1 MKRPLVIALLV
12 VALLF
17 VLAGIGA
24 VLFFTFDRG
33 GTGFIFDR
41 SLVSATVEESKT
53 LNVEG
58 PVTLIVQNDAGDI
71 TITGGESEK
80 VEIKIVKTG
89 YAITQARAEED
100 LKNIRY
106 QIELDG
112 NVVTLI
118 YDLSRISTRDV
129 DTVEFIVT
137 VPNEVTVDVNA
148 GMGEVNVSGTNGKVT
163 IFNDFGDVIVE
174 NVQGAI
180 NVETKGG
187 RVDASLI
194 NAGDGSIDLSSGF
207 GKVSLEQATGKD
219 IKLYS
224 NSGLLE
230 MNDVRASGDIKMS
243 TDFGDIFFNN
253 GSLNLLTVET
263 KGGKVSLGQLNL
275 RGALTV
281 QNSFGEIEL
290 EQAKATSYD
299 LQAGS
304 GSVTVNGAQGKLK
317 AYSDFGPIIIKN
329 AENAT
334 VDLDTKSGSVD
345 FEGSL
350 GDGPH
355 NIHSSFGEIH
365 MTIPADSALNV
376 DLKTGFGSI
385 KSEIPITV
393 TLTDTAKGSQQTGTM
408 NNGGSQL
415 TAATENGSISIEVSK

>member
-1 MKRPLVIALLV
+1 MKRSLVIALLV

-24 VLFFTFDRG
+24 VFFFTFDRG
-33 GTGFIFDR
+33 GKDFVFDR
-41 SLVSATVEESKT
+41 SLVSATAEESKT

-58 PVTLIVQNDAGDI
+58 PITLKVQDDAGDVSI
-71 TITGGESEK
+71 VGGEGET
-80 VEIKIVKTG
+80 VEIKIVKMG
-89 YAITQARAEED
+89 YALTQAGAEED
-100 LKNIRY
+100 LKSIRY
-106 QIELDG
+106 QIEQDG
-112 NVVTLI
+112 NVVTLT
-118 YDLSRISTRDV
+118 YDLNRIRTRDV
-129 DTVEFIVT
+129 DTVDFIVT

-163 IFNDFGDVIVE
+163 IFNGFGDVIIE
-174 NVQGAI
+174 NVQGAV

-187 RVDASLI
+187 QVDASLI
-194 NAGDGSIDLSSGF
+194 NAGDGNIDLYSGF

-230 MNDVRASGDIKMS
+230 MDNVRALVDIEMS

-253 GSLNLLTVET
+253 GVANLLTVET
-263 KGGKVSLGQLNL
+263 KGGKVSLGQLDL
-275 RGALTV
+275 RGTLTV

-290 EQAKATSYD
+290 EQVEATSYD

-304 GSVTVNGAQGKLK
+304 GSITVDGAQGKIR

-355 NIHSSFGEIH
+355 NVHSSFGEIH
-365 MTIPADSALNV
+365 IIIPADSALNV

-393 TLTDTAKGSQQTGTM
+393 TLTDTTKRSQQTGTM

-415 TAATENGSISIEVSK
+415 TVVTENGSISIEASK

>member
-1 MKRPLVIALLV
+1 VKRPLVIVLLV

-17 VLAGIGA
+17 ALAGIGISLLPA
-24 VLFFTFDRG
+24 FNRG
-33 GTGFIFDR
+33 GRGFIFDQ
-41 SLVSATVEESKT
+41 SLVSATAEESKT

-58 PVTLIVQNDAGDI
+58 PVTLKVQDDAGNVSFVS
-71 TITGGESEK
+71 GEGEK
-80 VEIKIVKTG
+80 VEIKIIKTG
-89 YAITQARAEED
+89 YALTQTRAEED

-106 QIELDG
+106 QIEQDG
-112 NVVTLI
+112 SVITLT
-118 YDLSRISTRDV
+118 YDLSRINTRDV
-129 DTVEFIVT
+129 DTVDFIIT
-137 VPNEVTVDVNA
+137 VPNEVIIDVTA
-148 GMGEVNVSGTNGKVT
+148 GMGEVNVSGTNGNVT

-174 NVQGAI
+174 NVQGAV

-194 NAGDGSIDLSSGF
+194 DAGNGNIDLASGF

-230 MNDVRASGDIKMS
+230 MDAVRASGDISMS

-253 GSLNLLTVET
+253 GSANLLTVET
-263 KGGKVSLGQLNL
+263 KGGKVNLGQLNL

-290 EQAKATSYD
+290 EQVKATSYD

-304 GSVTVNGAQGKLK
+304 GSITVNGVQDKLK

-334 VDLDTKSGSVD
+334 IDLDTKSGSVE

-365 MTIPADSALNV
+365 ITIPADSALNV
-376 DLKTGFGSI
+376 DLKTEFGSI
-385 KSEIPITV
+385 QSEIPITI
-393 TLTDTAKGSQQTGTM
+393 TLTDTSKGSQQIGTM
-408 NNGGSQL
+408 NDGGSQL
-415 TAATENGSISIEVSK
+415 TIETENGSISIEASK

>member
-24 VLFFTFDRG
+24 ALFFTFDRG
-33 GTGFIFDR
+33 GRDLIFDQ
-41 SLVSATVEESKT
+41 SLVSATAEESKT
-53 LNVEG
+53 LNVDS
-58 PVTLIVQNDAGDI
+58 PINLMVQDDAGDI
-71 TITGGESEK
+71 SIVGGEGEK

-89 YAITQARAEED
+89 YALTQARAEED

-106 QIELDG
+106 QIEQNG
-112 NVVTLI
+112 NVVTLT
-118 YDLSRISTRDV
+118 YALSRISTRDV
-129 DTVEFIVT
+129 DTVDFIVT

-148 GMGEVNVSGTNGKVT
+148 GMGEVNVSGTNGNVT
-163 IFNDFGDVIVE
+163 IFSDFGDVIVE
-174 NVQGAI
+174 NVQGAV

-194 NAGDGSIDLSSGF
+194 DAGDGNIDLSSGF
-207 GKVSLEQATGKD
+207 GKVFLRQATGKD

-224 NSGLLE
+224 NSGLLG
-230 MNDVRASGDIKMS
+230 MNDVRASGDIEMS
-243 TDFGDIFFNN
+243 TDFGDTFFNK
-253 GSLNLLTVET
+253 GAANLLTVET

-299 LQAGS
+299 LEAGS
-304 GSVTVNGAQGKLK
+304 GSVTVNGAQGKLR
-317 AYSDFGPIIIKN
+317 AYSDFGPILIKN
-329 AENAT
+329 AENVT

-365 MTIPADSALNV
+365 ITIPSDSAFNV
-376 DLKTGFGSI
+376 NLKTGFGSI

-393 TLTDTAKGSQQTGTM
+393 TLTDTTKGSQQTGKM
-408 NNGGSQL
+408 NDGGSQL
-415 TAATENGSISIEVSK
+415 TVETENGSISIEASK

>member
-1 MKRPLVIALLV
+1 MKRSLVIALLI
-12 VALLF
+12 VALVF
-17 VLAGIGA
+17 VLAGIGT

-33 GTGFIFDR
+33 GRGFVFDQ
-41 SLVSATVEESKT
+41 SLVSATAEESKT

-58 PVTLIVQNDAGDI
+58 RVTLKVQDDAGNVSI
-71 TITGGESEK
+71 VGGEGET
-80 VEIKIVKTG
+80 VEVKIVKTSN
-89 YAITQARAEED
+89 ALTQARAAED

-106 QIELDG
+106 QIEQDG
-112 NVVTLI
+112 NVVTLT
-118 YDLSRISTRDV
+118 YDLSRINTRDV
-129 DTVEFIVT
+129 DTVDFIIT
-137 VPNEVTVDVNA
+137 VPNEVIVDVNA
-148 GMGEVNVSGTNGKVT
+148 GMGEVNVSGTNGNVI

-174 NVQGAI
+174 NIEGTV

-187 RVDASLI
+187 RVDASSI

-207 GKVSLEQATGKD
+207 GKVSLEKATGKD

-230 MNDVRASGDIKMS
+230 MNDVRASGDIEMS

-253 GSLNLLTVET
+253 GSSNLLTVET

-281 QNSFGEIEL
+281 QNNFGEIEL

-304 GSVTVNGAQGKLK
+304 GSVTVDGAQGKLK
-317 AYSDFGPIIIKN
+317 ATSDFGSIIIKN
-329 AENAT
+329 AENVT

-365 MTIPADSALNV
+365 ITVPADSALNV

-385 KSEIPITV
+385 ESEIPITV
-393 TLTDTAKGSQQTGTM
+393 TLTDTTKGSQQTGTM
-408 NNGGSQL
+408 NNGGNQL
-415 TAATENGSISIEVSK
+415 TVETENGSISIEASK

>member
-1 MKRPLVIALLV
+1 MKRPLLIAFLV

-17 VLAGIGA
+17 VLASIGT

-33 GTGFIFDR
+33 GRDFVFDR
-41 SLVSATVEESKT
+41 SLVSAMIEESKT

-58 PVTLIVQNDAGDI
+58 PITLKVQDDAGDVRI
-71 TITGGESEK
+71 VGGEGEK

-89 YAITQARAEED
+89 YALTQARAEED
-100 LKNIRY
+100 LKNILY
-106 QIELDG
+106 QIEQDG
-112 NVVTLI
+112 NVVTLT
-118 YDLSRISTRDV
+118 YDLSRINTRDI
-129 DTVEFIVT
+129 DTVDFIVT
-137 VPNEVTVDVNA
+137 VPNEVIVDVNA
-148 GMGEVNVSGTNGKVT
+148 GMGEVNVSGTNGNVT
-163 IFNDFGDVIVE
+163 IINDFGDVIVE
-174 NVQGAI
+174 NIEGAV

-230 MNDVRASGDIKMS
+230 MNDVRASGDIEMS
-243 TDFGDIFFNN
+243 NDFGDVFFNN
-253 GSLNLLTVET
+253 GSSNLLTVET
-263 KGGKVSLGQLNL
+263 KGGKVSLAQLNL

-299 LQAGS
+299 LQAGG

-317 AYSDFGPIIIKN
+317 AYSDFGSIIIKN

-355 NIHSSFGEIH
+355 NIRSSFGEIH
-365 MTIPADSALNV
+365 ITIPADSALNV

-385 KSEIPITV
+385 KSEIPITIM
-393 TLTDTAKGSQQTGTM
+393 LTDTTKGSQQIGTM

-415 TAATENGSISIEVSK
+415 TVETENGSISIEVSK